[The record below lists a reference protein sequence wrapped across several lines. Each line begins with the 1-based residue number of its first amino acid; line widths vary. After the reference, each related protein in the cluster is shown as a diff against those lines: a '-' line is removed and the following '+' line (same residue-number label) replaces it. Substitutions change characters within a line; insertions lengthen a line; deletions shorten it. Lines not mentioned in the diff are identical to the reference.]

1 MTRPTTLLL
10 IRHGE
15 TAWNAEGR
23 IQGQLDVPLS
33 ARGVWQAARLA
44 QRLAAEPIDAVISSD
59 LARARLTAEPLA
71 QARQLPVTVEPRL
84 GERHF
89 GRFQGHTAEEIAAR
103 WPEDFHRWRQ
113 RDPDWPIPEGE
124 SGSVFSTRVRAAL
137 ADLCARH
144 AGGCVAVVAHGG
156 TLDVAYREAMALAW
170 EAPRQHVML
179 NASINR
185 VRAEGQPPRLALID
199 WGDVGHLDGARDEL
213 AGG

>member
-33 ARGVWQAARLA
+33 ARGVWQATRLA

-71 QARQLPVTVEPRL
+71 QALRLPVAVEPRL

-103 WPEDFHRWRQ
+103 WPGDFHRWRQ

-124 SGSVFSTRVRAAL
+124 SGTVFGARVRAAL

-144 AGGCVAVVAHGG
+144 AGSCVAVVAHGG
-156 TLDVAYREAMALAW
+156 TLDVAYREALALAW
-170 EAPRQHVML
+170 DAPRRHVML
-179 NASINR
+179 NAGINR
-185 VRAEGQPPRLALID
+185 MRAEGQPLRLALID
-199 WGDVGHLDGARDEL
+199 WGDVGHLDSAHDEL
-213 AGG
+213 VGG

>member
-33 ARGVWQAARLA
+33 ARGVWQAGQLA
-44 QRLAAEPIDAVISSD
+44 QRLADESIDAVISSN
-59 LARARLTAEPLA
+59 LSRARLTAEPLA
-71 QARQLPVTVEPRL
+71 QALRLPVTVEPRL

-89 GRFQGHTAEEIAAR
+89 GRFQGHTADEIAAR
-103 WPEDFHRWRQ
+103 WPDDFQRWRQ

-124 SGSVFSTRVRAAL
+124 SGAIFGMRVLDAL
-137 ADLCARH
+137 ADLCVRH
-144 AGGCVAVVAHGG
+144 AGGCVAVIAHGG
-156 TLDVAYREAMALAW
+156 TLDVAYRAAMALTW
-170 EAPRQHVML
+170 DAPRRHVML
-179 NASINR
+179 NASVNR
-185 VRAEGQPPRLALID
+185 VRAEGRPPRLQVID
-199 WGDVGHLDGARDEL
+199 WGDVAHLDGARDEL